1 MDRRMS
7 LTNPQLQQYDFL
19 AEMQRDAYFPP
30 HLVQKGRQILIR
42 LCEAIEAGRPQ
53 SLDALYVLSH
63 AATEEFNRLAEEF
76 YEHDSEIETAARENI
91 GADFEAVAKAYG
103 FDTADVEE
111 LIAPRDW

>member
-1 MDRRMS
+1 MS

-30 HLVQKGRQILIR
+30 HLVEKGRQILIR
-42 LCEAIEAGRPQ
+42 LCEAIEADRPQ

-76 YEHDSEIETAARENI
+76 YEHDSEIEPRRARTSVRI
-91 GADFEAVAKAYG
+91 SRRW
-103 FDTADVEE
+103 
-111 LIAPRDW
+111 PRLTVSIRRMSRN